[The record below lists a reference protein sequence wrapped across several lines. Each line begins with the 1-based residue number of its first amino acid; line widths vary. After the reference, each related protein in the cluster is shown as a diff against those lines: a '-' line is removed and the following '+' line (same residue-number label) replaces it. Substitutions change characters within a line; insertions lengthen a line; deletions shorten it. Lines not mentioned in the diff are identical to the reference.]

1 MTKPEVR
8 REKGKQEDFGR
19 ERRGKTRMIVQLE
32 ADLPTMKR
40 TLQLMGKVQQKD
52 SVTYLTD
59 PVPDG
64 VGI

>member
-52 SVTYLTD
+52 SVPY
-59 PVPDG
+59 
-64 VGI
+64 